1 MGQMITIEGLTK
13 RFGSLTAV
21 DSISLSVGRGEV
33 LGFLGPNGAGKST
46 TMKMLTGYLPIT
58 SGRASVCGFDV
69 VSDAIKAR
77 EKIGYLPEGSP
88 LYGDMSCLLFLN
100 FVAEIRGYR
109 GAQVKDKVNLAIER
123 LELESVINKPIET
136 LSKGFKRRLGLAQS
150 ILHDPDVLIL
160 DEPTDGLDPNQKH
173 QVRSL
178 IKEMASDKAIIIS
191 THLLEEVAAVCSRA
205 IIISEG
211 KIVFDGTPEDFAAR
225 SSIHNAVTIRLTGED
240 LDRVGNEIESLE
252 DVHRIET
259 INETGVL
266 RLIPKDGAVIVEKV
280 SLLMREKG
288 FKVDEIFVER
298 GHLDEVFRDLT
309 IAN

>member
-21 DSISLSVGRGEV
+21 DNISLSVGRGEV

-173 QVRSL
+173 QVRGL
-178 IKEMASDKAIIIS
+178 IKDMASDKAIIIS

>member
-21 DSISLSVGRGEV
+21 DNISLSVGRGEV

-173 QVRSL
+173 QVRGL

-211 KIVFDGTPEDFAAR
+211 KIVFDGTPEEFAAR

>member
-21 DSISLSVGRGEV
+21 DNISLSVGRGEV

-173 QVRSL
+173 QVRGL
-178 IKEMASDKAIIIS
+178 IKDMASDKAIIIS

-240 LDRVGNEIESLE
+240 LDKVGNEIESME

-280 SLLMREKG
+280 SLLMRDKG

>member
-1 MGQMITIEGLTK
+1 MITIEGLTK

-21 DSISLSVGRGEV
+21 DNISLSVGRGEV

-109 GAQVKDKVNLAIER
+109 GTQVKDKVNLAIER

-173 QVRSL
+173 QVRGL
-178 IKEMASDKAIIIS
+178 IKDMASDKAIIIS

-240 LDRVGNEIESLE
+240 LDRVGNEIESIE

>member
-21 DSISLSVGRGEV
+21 DNISLSVGRGEV

-173 QVRSL
+173 QVRGL
-178 IKEMASDKAIIIS
+178 IKDMAPDKAIIIS

-225 SSIHNAVTIRLTGED
+225 SSIHNAVTIRLTGEN
-240 LDRVGNEIESLE
+240 LDRVGTKL
-252 DVHRIET
+252 
-259 INETGVL
+259 
-266 RLIPKDGAVIVEKV
+266 
-280 SLLMREKG
+280 KG
-288 FKVDEIFVER
+288 WRTSTKSKR
-298 GHLDEVFRDLT
+298 
-309 IAN
+309 

>member
-21 DSISLSVGRGEV
+21 DNISLSVGRGEV

-77 EKIGYLPEGSP
+77 GKSGYLPEGSP
-88 LYGDMSCLLFLN
+88 LSGDMSCLLFLN

-173 QVRSL
+173 QVRGL
-178 IKEMASDKAIIIS
+178 IKDMAPDKAIIIS

-211 KIVFDGTPEDFAAR
+211 KIVFDGTPDDFAAR
-225 SSIHNAVTIRLTGED
+225 SSNHNAVTIRLTGEN
-240 LDRVGNEIESLE
+240 LDRVRSEIESIE

-280 SLLMREKG
+280 SLLMRDKG

>member
-1 MGQMITIEGLTK
+1 MITIEGLTK

-21 DSISLSVGRGEV
+21 DNISLSVGRGEV

-173 QVRSL
+173 QVRGL
-178 IKEMASDKAIIIS
+178 IKDMASDKAIIIS

-211 KIVFDGTPEDFAAR
+211 KIVFDGTPDDFAAR
-225 SSIHNAVTIRLTGED
+225 SSIHNAVTIRLTGEN
-240 LDRVGNEIESLE
+240 LDRVRSEIESIE

-280 SLLMREKG
+280 SLLMRDKG

>member
-1 MGQMITIEGLTK
+1 MITIEGLTK

-21 DSISLSVGRGEV
+21 DNISLSVGRGEV

-123 LELESVINKPIET
+123 LELQSVINKPIET

-173 QVRSL
+173 QVRGL
-178 IKEMASDKAIIIS
+178 IKNMASNKAIIIS

-225 SSIHNAVTIRLTGED
+225 SSIHNAVTIRLTGEN
-240 LDRVGNEIESLE
+240 LERVSNEIESME

-280 SLLMREKG
+280 SLLMRDKG

>member
-1 MGQMITIEGLTK
+1 MITIEGLTK

-21 DSISLSVGRGEV
+21 DNISLSVGRGEV

-77 EKIGYLPEGSP
+77 GKIGYLPEGSP

-173 QVRSL
+173 QVRGL
-178 IKEMASDKAIIIS
+178 IKDMASDKAIIIS

-225 SSIHNAVTIRLTGED
+225 SSIHNAVTIRLTGEN
-240 LDRVGNEIESLE
+240 LERVGNEIESME

-280 SLLMREKG
+280 SLLMRDKG

>member
-21 DSISLSVGRGEV
+21 DNISLSVGRGEV

-109 GAQVKDKVNLAIER
+109 GAQAKDKVNLAIEQ

-173 QVRSL
+173 QVRGL
-178 IKEMASDKAIIIS
+178 IKDMASDKAIIIS

-240 LDRVGNEIESLE
+240 LDRVRSEIESME

-280 SLLMREKG
+280 SLLMRDKG

>member
-1 MGQMITIEGLTK
+1 MGQMIAIEGLTK

-21 DSISLSVGRGEV
+21 DNISLSVGRGEV

-69 VSDAIKAR
+69 VSDPIKAKK
-77 EKIGYLPEGSP
+77 KIGYLPEGSP

-173 QVRSL
+173 QVRGL
-178 IKEMASDKAIIIS
+178 IKDMASDKAIIIS

-225 SSIHNAVTIRLTGED
+225 SSIHNAVTIRLTGEN
-240 LDRVGNEIESLE
+240 LDSVRSEIEGIE

-259 INETGVL
+259 VNGTGVL

>member
-21 DSISLSVGRGEV
+21 DNISLSVGRGEV

-109 GAQVKDKVNLAIER
+109 GAQVKDKVNLAIKR

-173 QVRSL
+173 QVRGL
-178 IKEMASDKAIIIS
+178 IKDMAPDKAIIIS

-225 SSIHNAVTIRLTGED
+225 SSNHNAVTIRLTGED
-240 LDRVGNEIESLE
+240 LDRVGNEIESME

-280 SLLMREKG
+280 SLLMRDKG

>member
-21 DSISLSVGRGEV
+21 DNISLSVGRGEV

-173 QVRSL
+173 QVRGL

-240 LDRVGNEIESLE
+240 LDRVGNEIQSME

-280 SLLMREKG
+280 SLLMRDKG

>member
-1 MGQMITIEGLTK
+1 MITIEGLTK

-21 DSISLSVGRGEV
+21 DNISLSVGRGEV

-69 VSDAIKAR
+69 VSEAIKAR
-77 EKIGYLPEGSP
+77 KKIGYLPEGSP

-173 QVRSL
+173 QVRGL
-178 IKEMASDKAIIIS
+178 IKDMASDKAIIIS

-240 LDRVGNEIESLE
+240 LDRVGNEIESME

>member
-1 MGQMITIEGLTK
+1 MITIEGLTK
-13 RFGSLTAV
+13 RFGLLTAV
-21 DSISLSVGRGEV
+21 DNISLSVRRGEV

-173 QVRSL
+173 QVRGL
-178 IKEMASDKAIIIS
+178 IKDMASDKAIIIS

-240 LDRVGNEIESLE
+240 LDKVGNEIQSME

-266 RLIPKDGAVIVEKV
+266 RLIPKDGAVIVEEV
-280 SLLMREKG
+280 SLLMRDKG

>member
-21 DSISLSVGRGEV
+21 DNISLSVGRGEV

-173 QVRSL
+173 QVRGL
-178 IKEMASDKAIIIS
+178 IKDMASDKAIIIS

-211 KIVFDGTPEDFAAR
+211 KIVFDGTPDDFAAR
-225 SSIHNAVTIRLTGED
+225 SSNHNAVTIRLTGEN
-240 LDRVGNEIESLE
+240 LDRVGNEIESME

-280 SLLMREKG
+280 SLLMRDKG

>member
-21 DSISLSVGRGEV
+21 DNISLSVGRGEV

-77 EKIGYLPEGSP
+77 GKIGYLPEGSP

-123 LELESVINKPIET
+123 LELQSVINKPIET

-173 QVRSL
+173 QVRGL
-178 IKEMASDKAIIIS
+178 IKDMASDKAIIIS

-225 SSIHNAVTIRLTGED
+225 SSIHNAVTIRLTGEN
-240 LDRVGNEIESLE
+240 LERVGNEIESME

-280 SLLMREKG
+280 SLLMRDKG

>member
-21 DSISLSVGRGEV
+21 DNISLSVGRGEV

-88 LYGDMSCLLFLN
+88 LYGDMSSLLFLN

-109 GAQVKDKVNLAIER
+109 GTQAKDKVNLAIQR

-173 QVRSL
+173 QVRGL
-178 IKEMASDKAIIIS
+178 IKDMASDKAIIIS

-225 SSIHNAVTIRLTGED
+225 SSIHNAVTIRLTGEN
-240 LDRVGNEIESLE
+240 LDRVGNEIESIE

-259 INETGVL
+259 IHETGVL

-280 SLLMREKG
+280 SLLMRDKG

>member
-21 DSISLSVGRGEV
+21 DNISLSVGRGEV

-173 QVRSL
+173 QVRGL
-178 IKEMASDKAIIIS
+178 IKDMASDKAIIIS

-240 LDRVGNEIESLE
+240 LDRVGNEIESME

>member
-21 DSISLSVGRGEV
+21 DNISLSVGRGEV

-77 EKIGYLPEGSP
+77 GKIGYLPEGSP

-109 GAQVKDKVNLAIER
+109 GAQVNNKVNLAIER
-123 LELESVINKPIET
+123 LELQSVINKPIET

-173 QVRSL
+173 QVRGL
-178 IKEMASDKAIIIS
+178 IKDMASDKAIIIS

-225 SSIHNAVTIRLTGED
+225 SSIHNAVTIRLTGEN
-240 LDRVGNEIESLE
+240 LERVGNEIESME

-280 SLLMREKG
+280 SLLMRDKG

>member
-21 DSISLSVGRGEV
+21 DNISLSVGRGEV

-77 EKIGYLPEGSP
+77 GKIGYLPEGSP

-109 GAQVKDKVNLAIER
+109 GAQIKDKVNLAIER

-173 QVRSL
+173 QVRGL
-178 IKEMASDKAIIIS
+178 IKDMASDKAIIIS

-225 SSIHNAVTIRLTGED
+225 SSIHNAVTIRLAGEN
-240 LDRVGNEIESLE
+240 LDRVGNEIESME

-280 SLLMREKG
+280 SLLMRDKG

>member
-21 DSISLSVGRGEV
+21 DNISLSVGRGEV

-46 TMKMLTGYLPIT
+46 TMKMLAGYLPIT

-173 QVRSL
+173 QVRGL
-178 IKEMASDKAIIIS
+178 IKDMASDKAIIIS

-211 KIVFDGTPEDFAAR
+211 KIVFDGTPDDFAAR
-225 SSIHNAVTIRLTGED
+225 SSIHNAVTIRLTEED
-240 LDRVGNEIESLE
+240 LDRVVNEIESME

-280 SLLMREKG
+280 SLLMRDKG

>member
-21 DSISLSVGRGEV
+21 DNISLSVARGEV

-173 QVRSL
+173 QVRGL

>member
-21 DSISLSVGRGEV
+21 DNISLSVGRGEV

-173 QVRSL
+173 QVRGL
-178 IKEMASDKAIIIS
+178 IKDMASDKAIIIS

-240 LDRVGNEIESLE
+240 LDRVRSAIESIE

>member
-1 MGQMITIEGLTK
+1 MITIEGLTK

-21 DSISLSVGRGEV
+21 DNISLSVGRGEV

-58 SGRASVCGFDV
+58 SGKASVCGFDV

-109 GAQVKDKVNLAIER
+109 GAQIKDKVNLAIER
-123 LELESVINKPIET
+123 LELQSVINKPIET

-173 QVRSL
+173 QVRGL
-178 IKEMASDKAIIIS
+178 IKDMASDKAIIIS

-205 IIISEG
+205 IIIAEG

-225 SSIHNAVTIRLTGED
+225 SSIHNAVTMRLAGED
-240 LDRVGNEIESLE
+240 LDRVGNEIESME

-280 SLLMREKG
+280 SLLMRDKG

>member
-1 MGQMITIEGLTK
+1 MITIEGLTK

-21 DSISLSVGRGEV
+21 DNISLSVGRGEV

-173 QVRSL
+173 QVRGL
-178 IKEMASDKAIIIS
+178 IKDMASDKAIIIS

-225 SSIHNAVTIRLTGED
+225 SSIHNAVTIRLTGEN
-240 LDRVGNEIESLE
+240 LERVGNEIESME

-280 SLLMREKG
+280 SLLMRDKG

>member
-1 MGQMITIEGLTK
+1 MITIEGLTK

-21 DSISLSVGRGEV
+21 DNISLSVGRGEV

-173 QVRSL
+173 QVRGL
-178 IKEMASDKAIIIS
+178 IKDMAPDKAIIIS

-211 KIVFDGTPEDFAAR
+211 KIVFDGTPDDFAAR
-225 SSIHNAVTIRLTGED
+225 SSIHNAVTIRLTEED
-240 LDRVGNEIESLE
+240 LDRVVNEIESME

-280 SLLMREKG
+280 SLLMRDKG

>member
-1 MGQMITIEGLTK
+1 MITIEGLTK

-21 DSISLSVGRGEV
+21 DNISLSVGRGEV

-69 VSDAIKAR
+69 VSDAIKAS

-173 QVRSL
+173 QVRGL
-178 IKEMASDKAIIIS
+178 IKDMASDKAIIIS

-225 SSIHNAVTIRLTGED
+225 SSIHNAVTIRLTGEN
-240 LDRVGNEIESLE
+240 LDRVRSEIESIE

-280 SLLMREKG
+280 SLLMRDKG

>member
-1 MGQMITIEGLTK
+1 MITIEGLTK

-21 DSISLSVGRGEV
+21 DNISLSVGRGEV

-69 VSDAIKAR
+69 VSDSIKAR

-173 QVRSL
+173 QVRGL

>member
-21 DSISLSVGRGEV
+21 DNISLSVGRGEV

-77 EKIGYLPEGSP
+77 GKIGYLPEGSP

-123 LELESVINKPIET
+123 LELQSVINKPIET

-178 IKEMASDKAIIIS
+178 IKDMASDKAIIIS

-205 IIISEG
+205 IIIAEG

-240 LDRVGNEIESLE
+240 LDRVGNEIESME

>member
-21 DSISLSVGRGEV
+21 DNISLSVGRGEV

-77 EKIGYLPEGSP
+77 EKIGYLHEGSP

-173 QVRSL
+173 QVRGL
-178 IKEMASDKAIIIS
+178 IKDMASDKAIIIS

-225 SSIHNAVTIRLTGED
+225 SSIHNAVTIRLAGEN
-240 LDRVGNEIESLE
+240 LDRVGNEIESME

-280 SLLMREKG
+280 SLLMRDKG

>member
-21 DSISLSVGRGEV
+21 DNISLSVGRGEV

-173 QVRSL
+173 QVRGL
-178 IKEMASDKAIIIS
+178 IKDMASDKAIIIS

-205 IIISEG
+205 IIIAEG
-211 KIVFDGTPEDFAAR
+211 KIVFDGTPEEFAAR
-225 SSIHNAVTIRLTGED
+225 SSIHNAVTIRLAGED
-240 LDRVGNEIESLE
+240 LDRVGNEIESME

-280 SLLMREKG
+280 SLLMRDKG

>member
-1 MGQMITIEGLTK
+1 MITIEGLTK

-21 DSISLSVGRGEV
+21 DNISLSVGRGEV

-46 TMKMLTGYLPIT
+46 TMKMLAGYLPIT

-77 EKIGYLPEGSP
+77 GKIGYLPEGSP

-173 QVRSL
+173 QVRGL
-178 IKEMASDKAIIIS
+178 IKDMASDKAIIIS

-211 KIVFDGTPEDFAAR
+211 KIVFDGTPDDFAAR
-225 SSIHNAVTIRLTGED
+225 SSIHNAVTIRLTEED
-240 LDRVGNEIESLE
+240 LDRVVNEIESME

-280 SLLMREKG
+280 SLLMRDKG

>member
-21 DSISLSVGRGEV
+21 DNISLSVGRGEV

-173 QVRSL
+173 QVRGL
-178 IKEMASDKAIIIS
+178 IKDMAPDKAIIIS

-225 SSIHNAVTIRLTGED
+225 SSIHNAVTIRLNGED
-240 LDRVGNEIESLE
+240 LDRVGNEIESME

-280 SLLMREKG
+280 SLLMRDKG

>member
-1 MGQMITIEGLTK
+1 MGQMINIEGLTK

-21 DSISLSVGRGEV
+21 DNISLSVGRGEV

-173 QVRSL
+173 QVRGL
-178 IKEMASDKAIIIS
+178 IKDMAPDK
-191 THLLEEVAAVCSRA
+191 A

-240 LDRVGNEIESLE
+240 LDRVRSEIESIE

-259 INETGVL
+259 VNGTGVL

-280 SLLMREKG
+280 SLLMRDKG

>member
-1 MGQMITIEGLTK
+1 MITIEGLTK

-21 DSISLSVGRGEV
+21 DNISLSVGRGEV

-46 TMKMLTGYLPIT
+46 TMKMLAGYLPIT

-173 QVRSL
+173 QVRGL
-178 IKEMASDKAIIIS
+178 IKDMASDKAIIIS

-211 KIVFDGTPEDFAAR
+211 KIVFDGTPDDFAAR
-225 SSIHNAVTIRLTGED
+225 SSIHNAVTIRLTEED
-240 LDRVGNEIESLE
+240 LDRVVNEIESME

-280 SLLMREKG
+280 SLLMRDKG